1 VQPLSTDV
9 LTKAASTFVLGL
21 VVGAVGTAMHRSVPP
36 WGVVLCLLLVACA
49 GLLSRSWGGG
59 VALAGLAGGMFLSV
73 TTLARSGPGGDVL
86 VPARQGIGWV
96 WVVGAAGVLVLVA
109 LAPRALFR
117 DEPRGERP
125 RTVAPAAGVEPVDG
139 GAVGGEVRTVDGRLV
154 GGEPRPFD
162 GGPSEGAP
170 TPADGDR
177 VSGEPDDGSGA
188 RRGTAR

>member
-1 VQPLSTDV
+1 MQPLSTDV

-49 GLLSRSWGGG
+49 ALLSRAWGGG
-59 VALAGLAGGMFLSV
+59 VAVAGLAGGMFLSV

-86 VPARQGIGWV
+86 VPAQQGIGWV
-96 WVVGAAGVLVLVA
+96 WVVGAAGVLILVA

-125 RTVAPAAGVEPVDG
+125 RPVAVTEGVETVDEGRGGGDARPVDG
-139 GAVGGEVRTVDGRLV
+139 GVVG
-154 GGEPRPFD
+154 
-162 GGPSEGAP
+162 
-170 TPADGDR
+170 
-177 VSGEPDDGSGA
+177 GEPDDGSGA
-188 RRGTAR
+188 RPGTSR

>member
-1 VQPLSTDV
+1 MQPLSTDV

-59 VALAGLAGGMFLSV
+59 VAVAGLAGGMFLSL

-86 VPARQGIGWV
+86 VPAQQGIGWV

-109 LAPRALFR
+109 LTPRALFR
-117 DEPRGERP
+117 DEPRGARP
-125 RTVAPAAGVEPVDG
+125 RTPGSAEDVSSPARLTTSDRPAGIDAPRTGTAARDAVPPAAGGGVD
-139 GAVGGEVRTVDGRLV
+139 VVDTDPG
-154 GGEPRPFD
+154 
-162 GGPSEGAP
+162 
-170 TPADGDR
+170 
-177 VSGEPDDGSGA
+177 SGESDDGSGA
-188 RRGTAR
+188 RSGTAR